1 MISLKVRLRGVP
13 QKVVLPN
20 LTGKVVSTKRT
31 PILIALARQT
41 YVTSPIQ
48 VKQIN
53 DVVNFGGLTLIEHQL
68 VILLPCS
75 FLVTPEVNLA
85 FTDLHVP
92 RLGLLPKERFWLSIC
107 RVI

>member
-1 MISLKVRLRGVP
+1 
-13 QKVVLPN
+13 
-20 LTGKVVSTKRT
+20 
-31 PILIALARQT
+31 
-41 YVTSPIQ
+41 
-48 VKQIN
+48 
-53 DVVNFGGLTLIEHQL
+53 LIEHQL